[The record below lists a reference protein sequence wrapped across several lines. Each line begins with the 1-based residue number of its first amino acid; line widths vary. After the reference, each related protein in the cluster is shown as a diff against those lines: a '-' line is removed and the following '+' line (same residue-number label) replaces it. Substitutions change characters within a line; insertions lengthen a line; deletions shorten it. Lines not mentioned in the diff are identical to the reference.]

1 MKLRIRRQHTN
12 NLPLASV
19 DNLSMTPLIER
30 MSSVGLKPRTVNK
43 YIEHVKQVVGA
54 LVPFRARTR
63 HCIEYLHPLLILR
76 RFL

>member
-1 MKLRIRRQHTN
+1 
-12 NLPLASV
+12 
-19 DNLSMTPLIER
+19 

-43 YIEHVKQVVGA
+43 YVEHVKQVVGA

-63 HCIEYLHPLLILR
+63 HCIEYPHPLLILR